1 MDKGSI
7 LILSLVVMSVLLVL
21 AGTFLSLTVTQF
33 KLVSV
38 EGDVVKAR
46 WIAKAGANQ
55 ILYDIRKY
63 YFDDPDKFKQL
74 QYDYI
79 AGVDFGEG
87 MFKAGMA
94 PTEGLGVREMNI
106 AAEGFAV
113 STNEYSNAKQIG
125 EEAKLSKQALIMA
138 VSITCPTDFL
148 FFFNGNGALF
158 GSMNI
163 NEGYWVPLKVY
174 GPVHANGS
182 IFIDSGSFWDNGTL
196 FKYTNSRVCYY
207 NIKA

>member
-1 MDKGSI
+1 
-7 LILSLVVMSVLLVL
+7 
-21 AGTFLSLTVTQF
+21 
-33 KLVSV
+33 
-38 EGDVVKAR
+38 
-46 WIAKAGANQ
+46 
-55 ILYDIRKY
+55 
-63 YFDDPDKFKQL
+63 
-74 QYDYI
+74 
-79 AGVDFGEG
+79 

-138 VSITCPTDFL
+138 VSITCPTDFY
-148 FFFNGNGALF
+148 FFNGNGALF

-174 GPVHANGS
+174 G
-182 IFIDSGSFWDNGTL
+182 L
-196 FKYTNSRVCYY
+196 FMRMVQFL
-207 NIKA
+207 

>member
-87 MFKAGMA
+87 N
-94 PTEGLGVREMNI
+94 V
-106 AAEGFAV
+106 
-113 STNEYSNAKQIG
+113 
-125 EEAKLSKQALIMA
+125 
-138 VSITCPTDFL
+138 
-148 FFFNGNGALF
+148 
-158 GSMNI
+158 
-163 NEGYWVPLKVY
+163 
-174 GPVHANGS
+174 
-182 IFIDSGSFWDNGTL
+182 
-196 FKYTNSRVCYY
+196 
-207 NIKA
+207 